1 MTESP
6 KLVNVEYVLFDMDGL
21 FLINRF
27 RFYFLTRT
35 HVRSVDRLGE
45 DSLDRNKY
53 VYLVSLCEADM
64 YKRPSIDD
72 ILSKYG
78 KELTWDIKAG
88 CMGKRKL

>member
-1 MTESP
+1 M
-6 KLVNVEYVLFDMDGL
+6 L
-21 FLINRF
+21 
-27 RFYFLTRT
+27 YFSNTLA

-53 VYLVSLCEADM
+53 VYLVFLCEADM
-64 YKRPSIDD
+64 YKGPSIDD
-72 ILSKYG
+72 ILSRYG